1 MIGVNRIRGAP
12 SARWPSW
19 VIVPVLVLAAA
30 SASAQSVPGTVRP
43 GSIERTLQP
52 ALPEI
57 RQDQIQIPA
66 PQGFGTPRSA
76 ENFTLTVK
84 RIEVDGATALPPDAI
99 AAVYRPLIGQNVPL
113 TKIFEAAR
121 AITDLYTKAGY
132 ALCFALVPA
141 QQIDPA
147 AGVVRIDVVE
157 GYIGDVRIEGE
168 EGGPLFPDY
177 SKPLLASRPLKTA
190 ALERYLLL
198 LNDVPGFT
206 ANGVFD
212 RIADGPKGATR
223 LIVRMKYKPVTASLE
238 ADNRGSRAFGPYE
251 LSATFQLHSLL
262 GHGETVLLRGLK
274 ALNANQLNAVVGRA
288 TVPLGDDGLT
298 LALDTTYTDA
308 HPGSAALSA
317 LRFASSGWTGALR
330 LTYPLLRGREQS
342 LWLWGGIAAKS
353 LRSQLFATPFSR
365 DRLSEL
371 QAGLTY
377 TARDAQGVT
386 TLDATLTQGLGL
398 FGATKAADPLRSRI
412 GGSGVFT
419 ALSLSVARLNSIVE
433 TAWGPIDLYAAALGQ
448 LASRGLLSAEQ
459 CGYGAATFGR
469 AYDPNE
475 FLGDDCLLGTVE
487 IRWTPVPAN
496 ALAPLDSLQVFA
508 VADAGQVWNV
518 GKLGHGDR
526 AQEGGAS
533 VGIGVRVT
541 LLERINGSIEFD
553 QPVGHIV
560 ALENNRAG
568 RVFFRLALEN

>member
-1 MIGVNRIRGAP
+1 MATSISAP
-12 SARWPSW
+12 
-19 VIVPVLVLAAA
+19 
-30 SASAQSVPGTVRP
+30 AQSIPGTVRP

-57 RQDQIQIPA
+57 HQDRIEIPA

-76 ENFTLTVK
+76 DNFTLTVS
-84 RIEVDGATALPPDAI
+84 RIEINGATALPADVI
-99 AAVYRPLIGQNVPL
+99 AGAWRPLIGQKVPL

-121 AITDLYTKAGY
+121 AITDLYAKAGY

-141 QQIDPA
+141 QQIDPVG
-147 AGVVRIDVVE
+147 GVVRIDVVE
-157 GYIGDVRIEGE
+157 GYIGEVRIEGE

-177 SKPLLASRPLKTA
+177 SRPLLASRPLKTA
-190 ALERYLLL
+190 ALERFLLL
-198 LNDVPGFT
+198 LNDRPGFT

-212 RIADGPKGATR
+212 RIADAPKGATR
-223 LIVRMKYKPVTASLE
+223 LIVRMTYKPVTASLE
-238 ADNRGSRAFGPYE
+238 ADNRGSRAFGPYQA
-251 LSATFQLHSLL
+251 SATVQLNSLL
-262 GHGETVLLRGLK
+262 GQGETLLLRGLK

-298 LALDTTYTDA
+298 LTLDTTYTDA
-308 HPGSAALSA
+308 HPGSATLSA
-317 LRFASSGWTGALR
+317 LRFASSGWTGAAR

-342 LWLWGGIAAKS
+342 LWLWAGIAAKS
-353 LRSQLFATPFSR
+353 LRSQLLATPFSR

-377 TARDAQGVT
+377 TARDAQGIT
-386 TLDATLTQGLGL
+386 TLDATLTQGLNL
-398 FGATKAADPLRSRI
+398 FGATNATDPLRSRI

-419 ALSLSVARLNSIVE
+419 ALSLSAARLNSIMD
-433 TAWGPIDLYAAALGQ
+433 TPWGPIDLYAAALGQ
-448 LASRGLLSAEQ
+448 LASRGLLSTEQ
-459 CGYGAATFGR
+459 CGYGASAFGR

-475 FLGDDCLLGTVE
+475 FLGDDCLLGTAE

-496 ALAPLDSLQVFA
+496 ALSPLDSLQFFV

-518 GKLGHGDR
+518 GARGLGDR

-533 VGIGVRVT
+533 IGIGVRAT
-541 LLERINGSIEFD
+541 LLERINASFEFD

-568 RVFFRLALEN
+568 RLFFRLALEN